1 VSTTAQTLTVTQYDS
16 IQWITQSDTLLEVA
30 SKQKDTLYWFYNG
43 KQIRADKQNQ
53 WSHPDTGWYHVCTG
67 IKKRMGQVGCIQCV
81 ESFYVAPKLGS
92 TQQLRQSPLR
102 IYPNPASDV
111 LYIDAADNASWT
123 ITNVQGI
130 SLATGVGNVVNVSGL
145 SAGIYMVFLE
155 NQIKKAIMIKE

>member
-1 VSTTAQTLTVTQYDS
+1 
-16 IQWITQSDTLLEVA
+16 
-30 SKQKDTLYWFYNG
+30 
-43 KQIRADKQNQ
+43 
-53 WSHPDTGWYHVCTG
+53 
-67 IKKRMGQVGCIQCV
+67 MGQVGCIQCV
-81 ESFYVAPKLGS
+81 EGHYVAPKLVS
-92 TQQLRQSPLR
+92 THKFGPSILR
-102 IYPNPASDV
+102 IYPNPASYV